1 MPPITTRHSLITN
14 NCLSTNVPHELG
26 HPHPTGNVGIVTMSH
41 RWPGNVGWRHIWR
54 SVWKAAPGSWRTVW
68 VRWRPESPPAPL
80 ETSPAV
86 PWKRDNINTHKMMF
100 KTHSFVV
107 VVFFWGFFAF
117 SNKWAS
123 PLFDCRFLARTSVSL
138 WWPEREDATVHTVGS
153 FPPPFF
159 FLNTSIWV
167 EIIIAVMSFFTFLTL
182 SLMWNTFMTNW
193 EGEWKMNV
201 TQRWLIGGVVHRY
214 LLVLLMLGLSLGIVQ
229 CNTPTV
235 RRGIRRLKLTSH

>member
-26 HPHPTGNVGIVTMSH
+26 HPHPTGNVGIVRKGTMSH

-138 WWPEREDATVHTVGS
+138 WWPEREDAGVHTVGS
-153 FPPPFF
+153 FSPPIF
-159 FLNTSIWV
+159 FLKYKY
-167 EIIIAVMSFFTFLTL
+167 L
-182 SLMWNTFMTNW
+182 SWNNNNSNVILYISASVVDVKHFHDKLRGGMKNECHTKMTD
-193 EGEWKMNV
+193 
-201 TQRWLIGGVVHRY
+201 
-214 LLVLLMLGLSLGIVQ
+214 
-229 CNTPTV
+229 
-235 RRGIRRLKLTSH
+235 RRSCA

>member
-1 MPPITTRHSLITN
+1 MSPMIQIRPPPPHRKRRHCHNESSLTWKCGLETHLEI
-14 NCLSTNVPHELG
+14 CLKS
-26 HPHPTGNVGIVTMSH
+26 
-41 RWPGNVGWRHIWR
+41 
-54 SVWKAAPGSWRTVW
+54 GSWILTNCVGSMTSRISSSSPRNITCSAVEEGQYQQHT
-68 VRWRPESPPAPL
+68 RWL
-80 ETSPAV
+80 LLLL
-86 PWKRDNINTHKMMF
+86 
-100 KTHSFVV
+100 
-107 VVFFWGFFAF
+107 FWGFFAF

-138 WWPEREDATVHTVGS
+138 WWPERRCHS
-153 FPPPFF
+153 SYSWLLFPPPHPPLFF

-167 EIIIAVMSFFTFLTL
+167 YIIITVMSFFTFLTL

>member
-1 MPPITTRHSLITN
+1 
-14 NCLSTNVPHELG
+14 
-26 HPHPTGNVGIVTMSH
+26 MSH

-86 PWKRDNINTHKMMF
+86 PWKRDNINNTQDDYYCCC
-100 KTHSFVV
+100 
-107 VVFFWGFFAF
+107 FAF

-138 WWPEREDATVHTVGS
+138 WWPERRCHS
-153 FPPPFF
+153 SYSWLLFPPPLFF

-167 EIIIAVMSFFTFLTL
+167 EIIITVMSFFTFLTL